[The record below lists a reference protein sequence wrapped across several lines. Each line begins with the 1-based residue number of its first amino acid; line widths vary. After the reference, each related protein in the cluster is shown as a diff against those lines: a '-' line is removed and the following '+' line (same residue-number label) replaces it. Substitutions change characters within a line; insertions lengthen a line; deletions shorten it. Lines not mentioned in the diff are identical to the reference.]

1 MKKKTIASH
10 DILIVKFVRT
20 ALPRGKRGAPSL
32 GPSSL
37 FPGFKILRGDI
48 KSGEHRRR
56 HRNCGYTVFVTVSS
70 SLFIFS
76 SSLLFF
82 SPSPIFTAR
91 IDRPRPET
99 GKFRRRVEK
108 YIRSSYIAK
117 GCCEFTSIQWNKT
130 VSGKEGV
137 FESGA

>member
-32 GPSSL
+32 GPFSL

-76 SSLLFF
+76 CFLPFPPLFF
-82 SPSPIFTAR
+82 RPLPFLPRVSIGRVRKQGNFGGGSKNIFV
-91 IDRPRPET
+91 
-99 GKFRRRVEK
+99 RVILRK
-108 YIRSSYIAK
+108 VAANSRVYNGIK
-117 GCCEFTSIQWNKT
+117 Q
-130 VSGKEGV
+130 
-137 FESGA
+137 